1 VAAALVVV
9 AVVAALLIA
18 AGATLRVQERCV
30 TTDDPFN
37 SPTKTCTWKVAWRY

>member
-18 AGATLRVQERCV
+18 AGATLRVQERCET
-30 TTDDPFN
+30 TTDFN
-37 SPTKTCTWKVAWRY
+37 GPTKTCTWEVAWRY